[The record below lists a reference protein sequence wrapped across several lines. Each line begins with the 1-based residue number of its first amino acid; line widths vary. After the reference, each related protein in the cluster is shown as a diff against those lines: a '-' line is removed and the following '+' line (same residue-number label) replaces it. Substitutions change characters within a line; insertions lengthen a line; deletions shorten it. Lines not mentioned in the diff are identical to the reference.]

1 MVIEEY
7 KTVRENLIQKL
18 SDEEYEGLQSD
29 EEYYYIA
36 GQCISYMCGK
46 YVHVNKLLKK
56 NLVSKELRLS
66 KDNEQL
72 RKRLKN
78 MLFNKCGDIIYLED
92 SEKFNNCF
100 AMLMGYIP
108 DTNVINRDYLEL
120 GYLENSIL

>member
-18 SDEEYEGLQSD
+18 SEGEYDGIDND

-36 GQCISYMCGK
+36 GQCISYMCNK
-46 YVHVNKLLKK
+46 YVHLNKLLKK
-56 NLVSKELRLS
+56 NLVSKQLMLS

-72 RKRLKN
+72 RTRLKN
-78 MLFNKCGDIIYLED
+78 MLFNKCGNIIYMD
-92 SEKFNNCF
+92 KDKKFNNSF
-100 AMLMGYIP
+100 VMIMGYIP
-108 DTNVINRDYLEL
+108 ADNKINKDYLEL